1 MPKFAL
7 NYPYFIIMLCLVVLL
22 IGVFTV
28 FSMPVDLFPV
38 IDIPVVVVA
47 TFYNG
52 MPPQQIEADIT
63 NTFER
68 FFTLA
73 ANVDHSESRSL
84 TGVSLIKIY
93 FKPGTDPNAA
103 LSNIANLAMA
113 DLRRLP
119 PGTLPPVVLGMDAS
133 SQPVCLV
140 TLEGKGLNETQLKDL
155 AQFEVRNQIS
165 NVQGASVPQ
174 PYGGTYR
181 QIQVYVDPVKLEAHN
196 LSLTDV
202 VQAVN
207 SSNLILPAG
216 DVRIGSKDYNIYA
229 NSQFPDA
236 KQMNSMPLKSYGN
249 SSVLVADVGHAE
261 DSGALQYNIVRIDGQ
276 RSVYVPI
283 FKQGGSSN
291 TITIVNGMRAAIKR
305 LVDIPDTLKT
315 AVVFDQSVFVKLAI
329 KNLVKEAS
337 IGLVLTGLMILVFLG
352 SPRATFAV
360 LLSIPLSALVC
371 LIITKAMGGSINTM
385 LLGGLALAFSRLID
399 DSVVVLENIFRF
411 MEMGTPPREAA
422 EKGGMEVSLAVLA
435 ATSTTSIVFFP
446 VAFLSGVSKY
456 IFTPLA
462 LGVVFSIFASY
473 IFAMSV
479 VPLFC
484 ATFVRIDH
492 EEGLAPGED
501 GAKRKISFF
510 HRVVA
515 KFNQHFQ
522 RMLERYE
529 ALAKRVLVRP
539 GFTAIVILAG
549 VSLVIIV
556 LFPFLGRA
564 YFPRTDPGQFVIDVR
579 MPSGTRL
586 EVSNQY
592 IAKVENIIRQEVR
605 PKDLGMIVSNI
616 GVYPDLSAIY
626 TTNASMDTAFV
637 QTSLKEDHSVGSYE
651 YMSRIRQKLSR
662 EMPELTTYFQAGG
675 LVDSVIDQGLP
686 APIDIQVSSNDM
698 QGAFDLAQKMSQKI
712 KAMPNVS
719 DVYIPQDLDYPGLAL
734 NIDRERA
741 SLIGLSAQ
749 DVIDNVITA
758 LTSDGMIA
766 PTYWIDPKTGN
777 NYMVT
782 VQYSNHVINH
792 MTMEGFENIPL
803 RGARPPG
810 YDPTQEGRE
819 AGNFGGQLFY
829 GGHTAGYTP
838 LRSVAEIKE
847 INTPTEVDHYQ
858 IRRVIDIY
866 VATKTEALQTVT
878 KNLNHLIANTKTD
891 KNSLLT
897 MRGAAV
903 SMNQSFREFGL
914 GLLISVALVYLILMA
929 QFTSFIDPFIILM
942 AIPPGIAGV
951 VMILLFT
958 GSTLNIMSLM
968 GVIMM
973 TGIVVS
979 NSILIV
985 EFSGILHEK
994 GLPLLEATVQACKV
1008 RLRPIL
1014 MTSLATLLGMIPMA
1028 LGIEAGSEQYAPLAR
1043 AIIGGLGVS
1052 VVVTVFLVPAVYLV
1066 IHTRRERGQET
1077 HREVGA

>member
-7 NYPYFIIMLCLVVLL
+7 RYPFFIIMLCLVILL
-22 IGVFTV
+22 IGVV
-28 FSMPVDLFPV
+28 NISSMPVDLFPK
-38 IDIPVVVVA
+38 IEMPVVVVA

-68 FFTLA
+68 FFTLG
-73 ANVDHSESRSL
+73 ANIDHSESRSL

-93 FKPGTDPNAA
+93 FKPGTDPNSA

-140 TLEGKGLNETQLKDL
+140 TLKGEGLNETQLKDL
-155 AQFEVRNQIS
+155 AQFQVRNQIS

-181 QIQVYVDPVKLEAHN
+181 QIQVYVDPIKLEAHN
-196 LSLTDV
+196 LSLNDV
-202 VQAVN
+202 VESVD

-283 FKQGGSSN
+283 FKQGGNSN
-291 TITIVNGMRAAIKR
+291 TITIVDGMKAAIKK
-305 LVDIPDTLKT
+305 LVDIPESLRT
-315 AVVFDQSVFVKLAI
+315 AVVFDQSIFVKLAI
-329 KNLVKEAS
+329 KNLLKEAS
-337 IGLVLTGLMILVFLG
+337 IGLVLTGLMILIFLG

-371 LIITKAMGGSINTM
+371 LLITKGMGGSINTM

-411 MEMGTPPREAA
+411 MEMGVPPREAA

-446 VAFLSGVSKY
+446 VTFLTGVSKY

-462 LGVVFSIFASY
+462 LGVVLSIFASY
-473 IFAMSV
+473 IFAMTV

-484 ATFVRIDH
+484 ATFVRVH
-492 EEGLAPGED
+492 HQEGGSPFERLV
-501 GAKRKISFF
+501 SQ
-510 HRVVA
+510 
-515 KFNQHFQ
+515 FNVHFQ
-522 RMLERYE
+522 RLLERYE
-529 ALAKRVLVRP
+529 RLAKRVLVRP
-539 GFTAIVILAG
+539 GFTAAVILGG
-549 VSLVIIV
+549 VALVILV
-556 LFPFLGRA
+556 LFPFLGRS

-586 EVSNQY
+586 EDSNRY
-592 IAKVENIIRQEVR
+592 IARVEKIIRDTVQ
-605 PKDLGMIVSNI
+605 PTDLSMIVSNI

-637 QTSLKEDHSVGSYE
+637 ETSLKEDHGLGSYE
-651 YMSRIRQKLSR
+651 YMARVREKISR
-662 EMPELTTYFQAGG
+662 EMPELSTYFQAGG
-675 LVDSVIDQGLP
+675 LVDSVINQGLP
-686 APIDIQVSSNDM
+686 APIDVQVSSNDM
-698 QGAFDLAQKMSQKI
+698 QSAFNLARTLAAKI
-712 KAMPNVS
+712 KASPNVS
-719 DVYIPQDLDYPGLAL
+719 GVYIPQDLDYPGLAL

-741 SLIGLSAQ
+741 SLIGLSAK
-749 DVIDNVITA
+749 DVVGNVITA
-758 LTSDGMIA
+758 LTSSGMIA

-782 VQYSNHVINH
+782 VQYANHVINH
-792 MTMEGFENIPL
+792 MTMEDFENIPL
-803 RGARPPG
+803 RGVRPKG
-810 YDPTQEGRE
+810 YDPGQEGRE
-819 AGNFGGQLFY
+819 ASDMAGNTG
-829 GGHTAGYTP
+829 GYTP
-838 LRSVAEIKE
+838 LRSVAAIKQ

-866 VATKTEALQTVT
+866 VATRTEALN
-878 KNLNHLIANTKTD
+878 K
-891 KNSLLT
+891 
-897 MRGAAV
+897 
-903 SMNQSFREFGL
+903 
-914 GLLISVALVYLILMA
+914 
-929 QFTSFIDPFIILM
+929 
-942 AIPPGIAGV
+942 AG
-951 VMILLFT
+951 
-958 GSTLNIMSLM
+958 
-968 GVIMM
+968 
-973 TGIVVS
+973 
-979 NSILIV
+979 
-985 EFSGILHEK
+985 
-994 GLPLLEATVQACKV
+994 
-1008 RLRPIL
+1008 
-1014 MTSLATLLGMIPMA
+1014 
-1028 LGIEAGSEQYAPLAR
+1028 
-1043 AIIGGLGVS
+1043 
-1052 VVVTVFLVPAVYLV
+1052 
-1066 IHTRRERGQET
+1066 
-1077 HREVGA
+1077 